1 MWGQKQQRH
10 LCRAYES
17 APQGQR
23 SCTPCP
29 GAAPFCPLAW
39 SPLCPWQG
47 WLGTPGQESSWWPG
61 HRRGAGR
68 KGTGQQAPEE
78 GAEPGRIPAPRTL
91 VRLLGAELVLTVVP
105 GCPAPRQRHSRSRR
119 CWSTSLCRAGHP
131 LAQPLT
137 PQKARAE
144 TPPPAP
150 QKGPLSLPVPHW
162 HTAPLTCVCCEVP
175 AVGLALVASQGQGRR
190 SLDLVQLPLL
200 RRNRKP
206 SADHTA
212 IARFPVLPPLPT
224 SPLCLGPTPA
234 HSAAIAGQPPA
245 PLPLPAA
252 LNEGLALAGSGP
264 AGAQGSSSPRLW
276 SITPAEPGLSPI
288 PTGVSPSK
296 APSAMPGPACP
307 PAPLCA
313 PASLRGCRD

>member
-1 MWGQKQQRH
+1 MGSK
-10 LCRAYES
+10 
-17 APQGQR
+17 
-23 SCTPCP
+23 T
-29 GAAPFCPLAW
+29 AA
-39 SPLCPWQG
+39 SPLPCTRVCSPRAAQLYPLPRCSPVLPIG
-47 WLGTPGQESSWWPG
+47 MVTPVSVAGVAG
-61 HRRGAGR
+61 HT
-68 KGTGQQAPEE
+68 GTGELLGARAQAGIRQE
-78 GAEPGRIPAPRTL
+78 GDGATSPRESAEPGHIPAPRTL
-91 VRLLGAELVLTVVP
+91 AWLLGAELVPTVVP
-105 GCPAPRQRHSRSRR
+105 GCPAPRQRHSKSRR

-162 HTAPLTCVCCEVP
+162 RMAPLTCVCCEVP
-175 AVGLALVASQGQGRR
+175 AVGLALVSFQGQGRR

-212 IARFPVLPPLPT
+212 IARFPVLPPLPA
-224 SPLCLGPTPA
+224 SPPCLGLMPA

-264 AGAQGSSSPRLW
+264 AGAQGSSSPWLW

>member
-1 MWGQKQQRH
+1 MPRPAGGEGQISPCPMQSALQSAFKAGRRAERAPSSAAAGARGDGAREEEVWGQKQQRH

-144 TPPPAP
+144 TPPQPH
-150 QKGPLSLPVPHW
+150 KRVPC
-162 HTAPLTCVCCEVP
+162 PCQC
-175 AVGLALVASQGQGRR
+175 
-190 SLDLVQLPLL
+190 
-200 RRNRKP
+200 
-206 SADHTA
+206 
-212 IARFPVLPPLPT
+212 
-224 SPLCLGPTPA
+224 
-234 HSAAIAGQPPA
+234 
-245 PLPLPAA
+245 
-252 LNEGLALAGSGP
+252 
-264 AGAQGSSSPRLW
+264 
-276 SITPAEPGLSPI
+276 
-288 PTGVSPSK
+288 PTGTR
-296 APSAMPGPACP
+296 
-307 PAPLCA
+307 PL
-313 PASLRGCRD
+313 